1 VTAMIRRSMA
11 VMKGIEFQIMILS
24 WRTRARLGLP
34 YHATWFR
41 NRHLA
46 ARISPMRQ
54 LNRLAVPR

>member
-1 VTAMIRRSMA
+1 
-11 VMKGIEFQIMILS
+11 MILS